1 MFSII
6 VATDQN
12 RGIAKDGQ
20 MPWPH
25 NKADMKR
32 FAEITTGTIDPNK
45 HNAVIMGRKTWE
57 SLPKKQPLVGRINVV
72 LKREG
77 EIEAS
82 PDNPVY
88 TFNTLDAAMCV
99 LAQDT
104 NIENIFIIG
113 GQDIYELAIK
123 DPRCEHIYVTEFKK
137 DFGPCDRFFPAI
149 PSWFRMVES
158 VHASLLLEFKKYS
171 TLYDLRSPEYNYLY
185 LLNHI
190 LTTGDEITE
199 ERTGVGT
206 LSVEAGVL
214 NFPISTINPN
224 APMDEL
230 EYRVPIMTTKTLF
243 FRGVFEELIMF
254 LNGDTNVRELQK
266 KKVTIWDDNTSRKWL
281 DAHNLRDYEVGE
293 TGPFYG
299 FQWNFFGADY
309 LGANSRDVHARD
321 PKGINQLEQCI
332 KQLKTD
338 PYSRRI
344 VLTAW
349 NPIDIPNMCLPP
361 CHMTY
366 IFKVRKES
374 PASGGRKVLNC
385 TMLQRSGDMFLGIPF
400 NIFSM
405 ALLTIFMS
413 RATGML
419 PGTINIMISD
429 AHIYKNHV
437 EQVKEQLTRVPY
449 RFPILKIN
457 AKIDSLADMRAL
469 KYSSLEIKEYNKW
482 PAIKGEM
489 AV

>member
-12 RGIAKDGQ
+12 RGISKDGK

-25 NKADMKR
+25 NKADMKH
-32 FAEITTGTIDPNK
+32 FAEITTATIDPNK

-57 SLPKKQPLVGRINVV
+57 SLPKNEALVSRVNIV

-77 EIEAS
+77 TIEAK

-88 TFNTLDAAMCV
+88 TFNTLDEA
-99 LAQDT
+99 LTLLSQDK
-104 NIENIFIIG
+104 NIENIFVIG
-113 GQDIYELAIK
+113 GQDIYELAIN

-149 PSWFRMVES
+149 PTWFKLVES
-158 VHASLLLEFKKYS
+158 VHASLLIEFKKYS
-171 TLYDLRSPEYNYLY
+171 TLYDLRSSEFNYLN
-185 LLNHI
+185 LLYHI
-190 LTTGDEITE
+190 LTTGDEITQ

-206 LSVEAGVL
+206 LSVEGGVL
-214 NFPISTINPN
+214 QFPITTLNPN

-230 EYRVPIMTTKTLF
+230 EYRVPIMTTKDLF
-243 FRGVFEELIMF
+243 ARGVFEELIMF
-254 LNGDTNVRELQK
+254 LNGDTNVRDLQK
-266 KKVTIWDDNTSRKWL
+266 KKVAIWDGNTSRQWL
-281 DAHNLRDYEVGE
+281 DDHGLSNYEVGE
-293 TGPFYG
+293 TGPGYG

-309 LGANSRDVHARD
+309 LGPNSRDAHARD

-332 KQLKTD
+332 NLLRTD

-349 NPIDIPNMCLPP
+349 NPVDLPNMCLPP
-361 CHMTY
+361 CHLTY
-366 IFKVRKES
+366 VFKVRKAT
-374 PASGGRKVLNC
+374 PASGGRMVLNC

-405 ALLTIFMS
+405 TLLTIYMS
-413 RATGML
+413 RTAGMV

-429 AHIYKNHV
+429 AHIYKNHI
-437 EQVKEQLTRVPY
+437 EQVKEQITRIPY
-449 RFPILKIN
+449 KFPILKIN
-457 AKIDSLADMRAL
+457 AKINSLADMRNL
-469 KYSSLEIKEYNKW
+469 KYTNLEIKEYNKW
-482 PAIKGEM
+482 PAIKAQM
-489 AV
+489 AI